1 MRETRFS
8 KRSTLPVD
16 ADEAFAW
23 HQRAGALE
31 RLTPPWDRVQVIERT
46 GTIRNGDR
54 TTIELRRGPL
64 RRRWVALHRDFVPGR
79 GFTDV
84 QEKGPFASWTHTHRF
99 EPGARGCDLVDEIA
113 YRLPFGLVGRLAG
126 GRLVSRMLSRTFSFR
141 HRRLIHDLERHAMT
155 NTKLSIAITGAS
167 GLIGPAL
174 AAFLATGGHD
184 VVRIV
189 RRPAG
194 PGEVAWDPAAGTID
208 ADGLSGVDAVV
219 HLAGEP
225 IGRRWTRKRRREIES
240 SRRQGTTLLAEALAS
255 LDPRPRV
262 LVSASAI
269 GCYGSRA
276 DEILTEQSTLG
287 DDFLADVCATW
298 EAATQPARDAGIR
311 VVTAR
316 MGVVLEALL
325 PRLLLPFRLGLGGR
339 LGSGR
344 QWLSWVALDD
354 VLGAVALALADDRL
368 AGPVNVVA
376 PNSVTNSEF
385 TRTLGR
391 VLHRPAPMRVP
402 AAAVKLALGEMGPAT
417 VLASQRVVPERLLDT
432 GFRFAYPELE
442 PALRHVLGR

>member
-1 MRETRFS
+1 VT
-8 KRSTLPVD
+8 
-16 ADEAFAW
+16 
-23 HQRAGALE
+23 
-31 RLTPPWDRVQVIERT
+31 
-46 GTIRNGDR
+46 
-54 TTIELRRGPL
+54 
-64 RRRWVALHRDFVPGR
+64 
-79 GFTDV
+79 
-84 QEKGPFASWTHTHRF
+84 
-99 EPGARGCDLVDEIA
+99 
-113 YRLPFGLVGRLAG
+113 
-126 GRLVSRMLSRTFSFR
+126 
-141 HRRLIHDLERHAMT
+141 
-155 NTKLSIAITGAS
+155 
-167 GLIGPAL
+167 
-174 AAFLATGGHD
+174 
-184 VVRIV
+184 
-189 RRPAG
+189 
-194 PGEVAWDPAAGTID
+194 WDPAAGTID

-225 IGRRWTRKRRREIES
+225 IGRRWTGKRRREIES